1 MKNKPIQEIIFALTL
16 NFLLVKNLSN
26 RMDKYFKI
34 ILRVTLI

>member
-16 NFLLVKNLSN
+16 KFLLVKKLCN

-34 ILRVTLI
+34 ILRVT